1 MFVPLEIQKVLNFEM
16 LGTFKFYAKPIVSN
30 LSIKEYASLVHPFSS
45 FLWVCLNKKKKRTS
59 LNTICSLLLFS
70 VSCRKSLLHLI
81 KLSLHE
87 EGNEEQ
93 TMHQNLRQLR
103 VEK

>member
-16 LGTFKFYAKPIVSN
+16 FSTFKFYAKPIVSN

-45 FLWVCLNKKKKRTS
+45 FLWVCLNKKRTS

-70 VSCRKSLLHLI
+70 VSCRKSLSHLI

-93 TMHQNLRQLR
+93 TMHQSLRQLR